1 MLILVIRQSFQR
13 GVYSEAATGVVL
25 PKKESLKIS
34 QIRQVNNCVGVSF
47 DRSSHWRSSVEKG
60 ILKTFAN
67 FTGKHLCWNVLIHS
81 VKNFV
86 KKRLQHRCFPVKFA
100 KLLRTPILKNICER
114 LLPSIDLFLKGCIF
128 CETLLYCN
136 RLG

>member
-25 PKKESLKIS
+25 PKKQSLKIS
-34 QIRQVNNCVGVSF
+34 QIRQVFDTCVGIC
-47 DRSSHWRSSVEKG
+47 DRSSHWTCSVEKG

-86 KKRLQHRCFPVKFA
+86 KKRLQHRCFPVKLA
-100 KLLRTPILKNICER
+100 KFLRTPNLKNICER